1 MQFLSS
7 LKHEE
12 MKRFSVICP
21 KHTGRKLEK
30 EDFLV
35 FFHTLFNR
43 EAAFQSVG
51 CFLTLFLFEICLL
64 NTFDSEQ
71 MLFTTTSDNSHILI
85 SHIVFLKQAKMSTY
99 IELPPHMQFFVSA
112 GNLTR

>member
-30 EDFLV
+30 EDFFSV
-35 FFHTLFNR
+35 FSHFVQQR
-43 EAAFQSVG
+43 S
-51 CFLTLFLFEICLL
+51 CFSKCWLLLTLFLFEICLL
-64 NTFDSEQ
+64 NTFDSDQ